1 LLEIEKFMYLLIII
15 SVIQFF
21 TELPTHILR
30 KRNYNPVVAHRG
42 AWKAAG
48 HPENSI
54 ASLKYAIKLGCIG
67 SEFDVRMTADN
78 VAVVNHDPT
87 YFGLEIE
94 NVRYEDLL
102 AHKLSNGEKIPTLEE
117 YILAGL
123 KKNKKT
129 RLVLEIKP
137 STKGKTRAIEIAEKI
152 YQQVNALKAQKM
164 VDYISFDI
172 EMLKTLVRLNP
183 NVTTQHLNSDL
194 SPEEIKALGISGIDY
209 NYQVFKKK
217 PEWIKQAKELG
228 LILNVWTVN
237 NVEDIDYFLKQKFDF
252 ITTNEPELTKERLK
266 ALNSD
271 LK

>member
-1 LLEIEKFMYLLIII
+1 MFLLSSNNFVFLLCLNLVFI
-15 SVIQFF
+15 SKTSF
-21 TELPTHILR
+21 
-30 KRNYNPVVAHRG
+30 YNPVVAHRG
-42 AWKAAG
+42 AWKSQG
-48 HPENSI
+48 LPENSI
-54 ASLKYAIKLGCIG
+54 ASLKYAIQLGCSG

-94 NVRYEDLL
+94 KVRYEELL
-102 AHKLSNGEKIPTLEE
+102 THRLANGEKIPTLEE

-137 STKGKTRAIEIAEKI
+137 SELGKERAKEIAEI
-152 YQQVNALKAQKM
+152 VFQQVNRLKAQKM

-172 EMLKTLVRLNP
+172 EMLKTLVHLNP
-183 NVTTQHLNSDL
+183 KVTTQYLNGDV

-209 NYQVFKKK
+209 HHQVFKKR
-217 PEWIKQAKELG
+217 PEWIKQAKDLG

-237 NVEDIDYFLKQKFDF
+237 NVDDINYFLKEKFDY
-252 ITTNEPELTKERLK
+252 ITTNEPELTRERVKFLK
-266 ALNSD
+266 M
-271 LK
+271 KR